1 MALNMSGVVVY
12 EENSPNLFHGP
23 KNNLINGISHS
34 RSLDSAQFAF
44 TTNRIDLDYLHFGPI
59 FLYLLP
65 AKPVLIRSQR
75 IYFFAEINVRCVVE
89 NINLNFQISR

>member
-23 KNNLINGISHS
+23 KNICI
-34 RSLDSAQFAF
+34 A
-44 TTNRIDLDYLHFGPI
+44 TNRIDLDYLHFGPI